1 MDLQM
6 DLQMDSVI
14 IVIFALIL
22 LFIIA
27 IKYSNNEQYMNMF
40 PDLPKDLGIMV
51 RPNCPQLNSEK
62 VCKATPG
69 CAVTNSGCI
78 NHYGALRE
86 PLKRWE
92 KGDDMIV
99 F

>member
-1 MDLQM
+1 
-6 DLQMDSVI
+6 MDSLI

-27 IKYSNNEQYMNMF
+27 IKYSNNEQYMNTL

-51 RPNCPQLNSEK
+51 RPNCTQLNSEK
-62 VCKATPG
+62 VCKLTPG
-69 CAVTNSGCI
+69 CAITNNGCI
-78 NHYGALRE
+78 NHYEALQE

-92 KGDDMIV
+92 IDDDMIV

>member
-1 MDLQM
+1 
-6 DLQMDSVI
+6 MDSVI

-27 IKYSNNEQYMNMF
+27 VKNSDNESYMNIF

-62 VCKATPG
+62 VCKMTPG
-69 CAVTNSGCI
+69 CANTNIGCI
-78 NHYGALRE
+78 NDYSALRE

-92 KGDDMIV
+92 KGNDMIV

>member
-1 MDLQM
+1 
-6 DLQMDSVI
+6 MDSVL
-14 IVIFALIL
+14 IVIFAIIL

-27 IKYSNNEQYMNMF
+27 IKYSNNESYMNIF

-62 VCKATPG
+62 VCKATVG

-78 NHYGALRE
+78 NHYESLREALRE

-92 KGDDMIV
+92 KNDDMIV